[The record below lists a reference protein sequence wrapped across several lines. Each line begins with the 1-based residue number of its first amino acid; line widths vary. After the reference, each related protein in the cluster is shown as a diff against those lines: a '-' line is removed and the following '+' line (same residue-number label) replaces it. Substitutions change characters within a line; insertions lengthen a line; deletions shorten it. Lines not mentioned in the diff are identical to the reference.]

1 MRVTKNCKLF
11 GYMAV
16 LAVSLTASLTG
27 YSLFIDTETTP
38 AGEAITETAEEA
50 VFESAEIEPVPIS
63 SVVEITDQED
73 SFHEFEAT
81 AYCDLGVTFSG
92 VYVQRGIVAADP
104 RVLPIGSVIEVSA
117 GDYSGIYTV
126 MDTGG
131 VIKGEIID
139 IFMPDYEEAVQFG
152 RQQVKI
158 RVIRKGWIPGY
169 GTIPNYDLASSEP
182 AASPEEDSGVT
193 L

>member
-1 MRVTKNCKLF
+1 MRVIKKDKLF
-11 GYMAV
+11 GFMAI
-16 LAVSLTASLTG
+16 LAVFLTASLTG
-27 YSLFIDTETTP
+27 YSILIDTEASPLAP
-38 AGEAITETAEEA
+38 AAKTELK
-50 VFESAEIEPVPIS
+50 SAEIETIS
-63 SVVEITDQED
+63 NHKIPDEEISDGD
-73 SFHEFEAT
+73 FIEFEAT
-81 AYCDLGVTFSG
+81 AYCDLGITFSG

-152 RQQVKI
+152 RQEVEIKI
-158 RVIRKGWIPGY
+158 IRKGWIPDYESVPGF
-169 GTIPNYDLASSEP
+169 NLASSLP
-182 AASPEEDSGVT
+182 AAESGDSDLT

>member
-1 MRVTKNCKLF
+1 MRVIKKDKLF
-11 GYMAV
+11 GFMAI
-16 LAVSLTASLTG
+16 LAVFLTASLTG
-27 YSLFIDTETTP
+27 YSIFIDTAASPLAP
-38 AGEAITETAEEA
+38 AAKAE
-50 VFESAEIEPVPIS
+50 FKSAEIETVTIQEIPENEIS
-63 SVVEITDQED
+63 DED
-73 SFHEFEAT
+73 FIKFEAT
-81 AYCDLGVTFSG
+81 AYCDLGITFSG

-152 RQQVKI
+152 RQGVKI
-158 RVIRKGWIPGY
+158 KIIRKGWIPDYETDPGY
-169 GTIPNYDLASSEP
+169 NLASTLPVPE
-182 AASPEEDSGVT
+182 SPKSG
-193 L
+193 LSL

>member
-1 MRVTKNCKLF
+1 MRVIKKDKLF
-11 GYMAV
+11 GFMAI
-16 LAVSLTASLTG
+16 LAVFLTASLTG
-27 YSLFIDTETTP
+27 YSILIDTAASPLAP
-38 AGEAITETAEEA
+38 AAKAELK
-50 VFESAEIEPVPIS
+50 SAEIETIS
-63 SVVEITDQED
+63 NHEIPDEEISD
-73 SFHEFEAT
+73 GDFIGFEAT
-81 AYCDLGVTFSG
+81 AYCDLGITFSG

-152 RQQVKI
+152 RQGVKI
-158 RVIRKGWIPGY
+158 KIIRKGWIPDYESDPGF
-169 GTIPNYDLASSEP
+169 NLASSLPVAE
-182 AASPEEDSGVT
+182 SENSGLT

>member
-1 MRVTKNCKLF
+1 MRVTKKCKLF
-11 GYMAV
+11 GFMAV
-16 LAVSLTASLTG
+16 LAVYLTASLTG
-27 YSLFIDTETTP
+27 YSIFIDTG
-38 AGEAITETAEEA
+38 ADSDGSNAA
-50 VFESAEIEPVPIS
+50 VTIKSAEIETIANHEI
-63 SVVEITDQED
+63 VETGIAED
-73 SFHEFEAT
+73 DFIDFEAT
-81 AYCDLGVTFSG
+81 AYCDLGITFSG

-117 GDYSGIYTV
+117 GGYSGIYTV

-158 RVIRKGWIPGY
+158 RVIRKGWVPDY
-169 GTIPNYDLASSEP
+169 ETDPNYDLASATPNPDDDGSDL
-182 AASPEEDSGVT
+182 A

>member
-1 MRVTKNCKLF
+1 MRVKRKCEHMGLIAVIAIAF
-11 GYMAV
+11 MA
-16 LAVSLTASLTG
+16 TLTG
-27 YSLFIDTETTP
+27 YSIFIYP
-38 AGEAITETAEEA
+38 NH
-50 VFESAEIEPVPIS
+50 ESAEKETGGNSLPSAEIKT
-63 SVVEITDQED
+63 VESPTPPPLEIPEGDIK
-73 SFHEFEAT
+73 EFEAT

-152 RQQVKI
+152 RQKVQI
-158 RVIRKGWIPGY
+158 RVIRKGWLPDY
-169 GTIPNYDLASSEP
+169 ESVPNYDLASTDPASEQDQNN
-182 AASPEEDSGVT
+182 SDTT

>member
-1 MRVTKNCKLF
+1 M
-11 GYMAV
+11 
-16 LAVSLTASLTG
+16 
-27 YSLFIDTETTP
+27 
-38 AGEAITETAEEA
+38 
-50 VFESAEIEPVPIS
+50 
-63 SVVEITDQED
+63 
-73 SFHEFEAT
+73 
-81 AYCDLGVTFSG
+81 
-92 VYVQRGIVAADP
+92 QRGIVAADP

-152 RQQVKI
+152 RQKVKI
-158 RVIRKGWIPGY
+158 KIIRKGWVPDTEYDPGF
-169 GTIPNYDLASSEP
+169 NMASSEMP
-182 AASPEEDSGVT
+182 SETPDSGRT

>member
-1 MRVTKNCKLF
+1 MRVNKKTKHLGF
-11 GYMAV
+11 IAV
-16 LAVSLTASLTG
+16 LAMSLIASLTG
-27 YSLFIDTETTP
+27 YSIFVETN
-38 AGEAITETAEEA
+38 ASSLGSSSKLKL
-50 VFESAEIEPVPIS
+50 ESAEIGTINSLDTPGKEVS
-63 SVVEITDQED
+63 D
-73 SFHEFEAT
+73 SDFIGFEAT
-81 AYCDLGVTFSG
+81 AYSDLGITFSG

-131 VIKGEIID
+131 VIKGDIID

-152 RQQVKI
+152 RQNVKI
-158 RVIRKGWIPGY
+158 RIIRKGWIPDYESDPGF
-169 GTIPNYDLASSEP
+169 NLASSQLP
-182 AASPEEDSGVT
+182 PESADSGRT

>member
-1 MRVTKNCKLF
+1 MRVNAKYKHLGF
-11 GYMAV
+11 IAV
-16 LAVSLTASLTG
+16 LAVFLTASLTG
-27 YSLFIDTETTP
+27 YSIYIETNASPLDLSDDP
-38 AGEAITETAEEA
+38 AL
-50 VFESAEIEPVPIS
+50 ESAEIETIS
-63 SVVEITDQED
+63 SHRAPDEEISEGD
-73 SFHEFEAT
+73 FIGFEAT
-81 AYCDLGVTFSG
+81 AYCDLGITFSG

-152 RQQVKI
+152 RQKVKI
-158 RVIRKGWIPGY
+158 RIIRKGWVPDTEYDPGF
-169 GTIPNYDLASSEP
+169 NMASSQINPE
-182 AASPEEDSGVT
+182 SPDTGRT